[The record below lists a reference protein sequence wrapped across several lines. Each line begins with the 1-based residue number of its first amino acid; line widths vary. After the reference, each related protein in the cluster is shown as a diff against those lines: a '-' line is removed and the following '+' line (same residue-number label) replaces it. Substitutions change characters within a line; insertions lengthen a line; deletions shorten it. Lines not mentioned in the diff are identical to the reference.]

1 MFRYSSR
8 FWLYA
13 PISIFLLIAV
23 AVMVHW
29 KIAADAFEKKL
40 AAVKGHEAAPGIVLD
55 WDSVTVS
62 GFPFR
67 LDADFTNF
75 SVHGAAARGPFV
87 WKTKQFALHT
97 LAYGPRKTVYE
108 AAGPQHLEWSAI
120 DGRHTVDL
128 LPATLRG
135 SSITDARGL
144 VRADIDGADVG
155 SKGLTATR
163 MQFHLR
169 RDPDGKHL
177 DLNLSADN
185 LRREQQIGLPLNF
198 NIYLRFSRL
207 DAITPLLT
215 GSAGWP
221 QTTSRWRG
229 MDGAHAQVE
238 GTIPYPA
245 EIGTT
250 ILSAIY

>member
-13 PISIFLLIAV
+13 PTAVFLLIAV

-29 KIAADAFEKKL
+29 KVAAGAFEKKL
-40 AAVKGHEAAPGIVLD
+40 AAIKGRDAAPGIVLD

-75 SVHGAAARGPFV
+75 SVHGAAARGPFL
-87 WKTKQFALHT
+87 WKTKQFALHRLT
-97 LAYGPRKTVYE
+97 YGAAKTVYE
-108 AAGPQHLEWSAI
+108 AAGPQHLEWSAV
-120 DGRHTVDL
+120 DGRHTLEL

-135 SSITDARGL
+135 SSITDSRGL
-144 VRADIDGADVG
+144 TRADIDMADAG
-155 SKGLTATR
+155 DAAFTTTR

-185 LRREQQIGLPLNF
+185 VTRQKQIGLPLNF

-207 DAITPLLT
+207 DAITPLLA

-221 QTTSRWRG
+221 QTASRWRG
-229 MDGAHAQVE
+229 MDGSRAQVD

-245 EIGTT
+245 EIGVT
-250 ILSAIY
+250 ILSALY